1 MIRAD
6 VPSGPVPA
14 APGLAA
20 GGWPGGAQGIDTVPD
35 ARAIAVDESAFQ
47 AIYRVLARPLW
58 SYLYRVLGSAADAD
72 DVLQETF
79 LRYVQSPLATSDE
92 RQIRAY
98 LYRIAS
104 NLAIDHLRR
113 RTREGTRIVAGELQ
127 ADMAAVA
134 DEGDAVVLRQDMART
149 FRALTP
155 RNRVLL
161 WLAYVE
167 GSAHREIAAA
177 LGLKASS
184 VPVLLFRARRKLARL
199 LKSKGWED

>member
-1 MIRAD
+1 
-6 VPSGPVPA
+6 
-14 APGLAA
+14 
-20 GGWPGGAQGIDTVPD
+20 
-35 ARAIAVDESAFQ
+35 
-47 AIYRVLARPLW
+47 
-58 SYLYRVLGSAADAD
+58 
-72 DVLQETF
+72 
-79 LRYVQSPLATSDE
+79 
-92 RQIRAY
+92 
-98 LYRIAS
+98 
-104 NLAIDHLRR
+104 
-113 RTREGTRIVAGELQ
+113 
-127 ADMAAVA
+127 
-134 DEGDAVVLRQDMART
+134 MART